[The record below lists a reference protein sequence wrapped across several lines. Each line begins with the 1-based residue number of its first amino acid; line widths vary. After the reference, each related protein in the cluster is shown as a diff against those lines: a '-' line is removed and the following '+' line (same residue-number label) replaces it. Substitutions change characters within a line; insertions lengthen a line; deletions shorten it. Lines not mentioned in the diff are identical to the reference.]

1 MTPYDILQVWKKKP
15 YQKTTYENI
24 HACYENDKHYR
35 IKPKSQITLTPGF
48 VHFVIKKPKEWV
60 QQNFKLEEDVTV
72 VNETLQI
79 IYFYVIDSLLSSTEV
94 ELKLYVKTGVLS
106 EEEEWKL

>member
-1 MTPYDILQVWKKKP
+1 M
-15 YQKTTYENI
+15 
-24 HACYENDKHYR
+24 
-35 IKPKSQITLTPGF
+35 
-48 VHFVIKKPKEWV
+48 

>member
-15 YQKTTYENI
+15 YQKTNYENI

-48 VHFVIKKPKEWV
+48 VH
-60 QQNFKLEEDVTV
+60 V